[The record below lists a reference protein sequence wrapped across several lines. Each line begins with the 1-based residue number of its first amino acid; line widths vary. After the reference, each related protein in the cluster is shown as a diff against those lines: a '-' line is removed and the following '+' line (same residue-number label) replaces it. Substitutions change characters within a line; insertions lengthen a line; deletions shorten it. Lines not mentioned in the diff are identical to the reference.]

1 MRSRTDLYAV
11 LAAWIIALG
20 AEAISLVAS
29 RDPLS
34 SITPCVIT
42 NGVIARRRHART
54 ASCRGGTV
62 RSRTDLY
69 AVVAAWIIAV
79 GAEAISLVASRD
91 PLSSASVLM

>member
-20 AEAISLVAS
+20 AEAVSLVAS

-34 SITPCVIT
+34 SGILCVIS
-42 NGVIARRRHART
+42 NGAIARRRHAKT

-62 RSRTDLY
+62 RSRTDL
-69 AVVAAWIIAV
+69 
-79 GAEAISLVASRD
+79 
-91 PLSSASVLM
+91 